1 MPRLTCQCERPLG
14 GEAIAIVKRCVA
26 SVGLIAAAALA
37 GASGAHSAAKATVLC
52 VGGPRCYATVQAAV
66 DASADGDTIKVG
78 PGTFA
83 GGITIT
89 KSIALIGSGAGAT
102 VVRGGG
108 PVITIGQR
116 FTGPTL
122 NASISRL
129 TITGGVNTT
138 TPVTFDPFGGGVLVN
153 PTAAGAT
160 NVVTIS
166 DSVITGNR
174 SGAEGGGI
182 ADIGQLT
189 LTNSIVSSNEAGSA
203 AGVRAKGGGIWTASP
218 GPVGSPAP
226 GNGSLTMRND
236 IVTGNVAEKNGG
248 DGFSVEGGGIEV
260 QDGEAF
266 SISASVVTR
275 NSATYS
281 SSSDAPTDVLVYGAG
296 IHVGDGGTASIANT
310 TISDNIAAASGPLG
324 EPTAASA
331 GLVVGQSTLALTNST
346 ISGNRAI
353 LVARSTEDPGP
364 SGSAFEFDGY
374 ATISNV
380 RVVDNSTSIRVSS
393 GVAGATGAVLSLD
406 QAPQAALLTNSVI
419 SGNSVTVASATG
431 SATIQGVGITNN
443 GELELRNDLISG
455 NTGTALAPSG
465 FAQGGGIWNGEVFA
479 PPPLSLLVQDSAI
492 TGNLV
497 TGSPGVNVAGGGIF
511 TTSPITLAHSLVAGN
526 RPNQC
531 TGC

>member
-1 MPRLTCQCERPLG
+1 
-14 GEAIAIVKRCVA
+14 
-26 SVGLIAAAALA
+26 
-37 GASGAHSAAKATVLC
+37 
-52 VGGPRCYATVQAAV
+52 
-66 DASADGDTIKVG
+66 
-78 PGTFA
+78 
-83 GGITIT
+83 
-89 KSIALIGSGAGAT
+89 
-102 VVRGGG
+102 
-108 PVITIGQR
+108 
-116 FTGPTL
+116 
-122 NASISRL
+122 
-129 TITGGVNTT
+129 
-138 TPVTFDPFGGGVLVN
+138 
-153 PTAAGAT
+153 
-160 NVVTIS
+160 
-166 DSVITGNR
+166 
-174 SGAEGGGI
+174 
-182 ADIGQLT
+182 
-189 LTNSIVSSNEAGSA
+189 
-203 AGVRAKGGGIWTASP
+203 
-218 GPVGSPAP
+218 
-226 GNGSLTMRND
+226 MRND
-236 IVTGNVAEKNGG
+236 IVTGNVAEKDGG
-248 DGFSVEGGGIEV
+248 DGFRVEGGGIEV

-266 SISASVVTR
+266 SISDSLVTR
-275 NSATYS
+275 NSASYS
-281 SSSDAPTDVLVYGAG
+281 SSSDAPTDVLVDGAG
-296 IHVGDGGTASIANT
+296 VHVGDGGTASIANT
-310 TISDNIAAASGPLG
+310 TISDNVAAASGPLG

-346 ISGNRAI
+346 ISGNRVV
-353 LVARSTEDPGP
+353 LVAASTEDPGP

-380 RVVDNSTSIRVSS
+380 RVVDNSTSIKVSS

-406 QAPQAALLTNSVI
+406 QDPQAALLSNSVI

-492 TGNLV
+492 TGNVV